1 MSDDRFPELNFIM
14 VTNLL
19 LPTSESL
26 TESNI
31 QNTVYLQFK
40 WQGEPDFQKSTCSQL
55 CEHFFHVSYLWR
67 NCNEIKST
75 KNSYFADFETK
86 NIVHLYLQLP

>member
-1 MSDDRFPELNFIM
+1 MSGGMNFTMDISTRMYMNEHDYDFFSYFIYILLAMTKLTMTDRFPELNFIM

-40 WQGEPDFQKSTCSQL
+40 
-55 CEHFFHVSYLWR
+55 
-67 NCNEIKST
+67 
-75 KNSYFADFETK
+75 
-86 NIVHLYLQLP
+86 

>member
-40 WQGEPDFQKSTCSQL
+40 
-55 CEHFFHVSYLWR
+55 
-67 NCNEIKST
+67 
-75 KNSYFADFETK
+75 
-86 NIVHLYLQLP
+86 

>member
-1 MSDDRFPELNFIM
+1 MAKLTMIQCMIDDRFPELNFII

-31 QNTVYLQFK
+31 QKALHLQF
-40 WQGEPDFQKSTCSQL
+40 E
-55 CEHFFHVSYLWR
+55 
-67 NCNEIKST
+67 
-75 KNSYFADFETK
+75 
-86 NIVHLYLQLP
+86 